1 MCPSIQPR
9 AGRSDGEE
17 RESSRVLLGAQGH
30 VAAEE
35 PGEARSKR
43 VHAFTPAS
51 ARGRRVGQLLLMELT
66 VPTQVRVWPSDPS
79 HAQVCLDVAAQGV
92 APQL

>member
-1 MCPSIQPR
+1 MCPPIQPR

-17 RESSRVLLGAQGH
+17 RESSRVLPGAQGH

-43 VHAFTPAS
+43 VRAFTPAS
-51 ARGRRVGQLLLMELT
+51 ARQRRVGQLLLMELT